1 MRGQPDQARGGS
13 GWRTHGFTLVELMVV
28 IAVLALLAGLLAPY
42 LARAQGRGQRV
53 RCLNNVRQFVAAD
66 LMHLGDEG
74 QLPASSETVPSSIR
88 VERLAG
94 LAHYLGMPVPA
105 GPAYTWPKRARQPA
119 WINCPSALD
128 SGLAEGVT
136 LGGGLYTGYA
146 YYGGL
151 EESALVARGLA
162 TVVNPGHAATL
173 RNTQRG
179 VLWADVLDEYRISE
193 ARRFEF
199 FHRRGRARHRDF
211 RQHVDE
217 LEGIHRGWSDGSAE
231 WLPGE
236 RIQLTGDRSPDLR
249 LRHTLGNFYF

>member
-1 MRGQPDQARGGS
+1 MRGASERQRGWCGR
-13 GWRTHGFTLVELMVV
+13 GAVGFTLVELLVV

-42 LARAQGRGQRV
+42 LSRAKGRALRV

-74 QLPASSETVPSSIR
+74 VFPAASETVPTSIR

-94 LAHYLGMPVPA
+94 LARYLGVPVPA
-105 GPAYTWPKRARQPA
+105 GPAYTWPRRAGQPA
-119 WINCPSALD
+119 WINCPAALD

-136 LGGGLYTGYA
+136 LGGGLYTGYG

-162 TVVNPGHAATL
+162 TVKNPGHAATL
-173 RNTQRG
+173 RNTNRG
-179 VLWADVLDEYRISE
+179 VLWADVLDEYRISD

-199 FHRRGRARHRDF
+199 FHRRGRARYRDF
-211 RQHVDE
+211 RQHTEE
-217 LEGIHRGWSDGSAE
+217 LEGIHRGWSDGSAD

-236 RIQLTGDRSPDLR
+236 RMQLTGDASPDLR